1 MAETALVNT
10 QITDAV
16 TQSNVKVV
24 AEAPSLAMATVYQML
39 GQAVGLTMQNASAAQ
54 NQMQAVSTAAI
65 GKVVEMIISISP
77 SSGTRPSSF
86 P

>member
-1 MAETALVNT
+1 MADIVNP

-24 AEAPSLAMATVYQML
+24 SEAPSIAMATVYQML

-54 NQMQAVSTAAI
+54 NQMQSVSTAAI

-77 SSGTRPSSF
+77 SSSRS
-86 P
+86 

>member
-16 TQSNVKVV
+16 TQANVKVV
-24 AEAPSLAMATVYQML
+24 AEAPSMAMATVYQML

-54 NQMQAVSTAAI
+54 NQMQSVSTAAI
-65 GKVVEMIISISP
+65 GKVVEMIISINP
-77 SSGTRPSSF
+77 SSSRPGSF

>member
-1 MAETALVNT
+1 MAETGLVNT

-16 TQSNVKVV
+16 TQANVKVV
-24 AEAPSLAMATVYQML
+24 AEAPSMAMATVYQML

-54 NQMQAVSTAAI
+54 NQMQSVSTAAI
-65 GKVVEMIISISP
+65 GKVVEMIISINP
-77 SSGTRPSSF
+77 SSSRPSSF

>member
-16 TQSNVKVV
+16 TQANVKVV
-24 AEAPSLAMATVYQML
+24 AEAPSMAMATVYQML

-65 GKVVEMIISISP
+65 GKVVEMIISINP
-77 SSGTRPSSF
+77 SSSRPGSF